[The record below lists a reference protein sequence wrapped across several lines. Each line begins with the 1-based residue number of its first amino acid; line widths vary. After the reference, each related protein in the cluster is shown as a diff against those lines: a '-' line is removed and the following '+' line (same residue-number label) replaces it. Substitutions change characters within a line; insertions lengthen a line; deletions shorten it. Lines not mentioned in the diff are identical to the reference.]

1 MYVKDVRVN
10 LSQFFIDKIQTAI
23 KSDHTPG
30 VKRKI
35 RVKSQMLEIT
45 GSVGNISLCPC

>member
-1 MYVKDVRVN
+1 MYIKDVRVN
-10 LSQFFIDKIQTAI
+10 LSQFIIDKAQTAI

-35 RVKSQMLEIT
+35 RVKSPREVKNTHKIT
-45 GSVGNISLCPC
+45 

>member
-1 MYVKDVRVN
+1 MYIKDVRVN

-23 KSDHTPG
+23 KSDYTSG

-35 RVKSQMLEIT
+35 RVRSPRELKNT
-45 GSVGNISLCPC
+45 